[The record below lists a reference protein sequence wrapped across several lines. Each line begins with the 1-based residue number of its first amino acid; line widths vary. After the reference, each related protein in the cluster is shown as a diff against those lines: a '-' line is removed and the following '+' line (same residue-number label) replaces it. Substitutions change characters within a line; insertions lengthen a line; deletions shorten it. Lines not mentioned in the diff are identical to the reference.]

1 MADTSRNR
9 TVLGP
14 ECKINGDLTLDS
26 DVLVVGSFNGT
37 LRVSGVLEVSEA
49 ASINGTIIT
58 DVLRSAGTIEA
69 DVVVETAIEMS
80 ASASL
85 NGRVYTQRLA
95 VADGA
100 SFEGQITLGSHAADA
115 AREITSASPAPA
127 PSRPQQSQAEMQ
139 GLSDDADGSGVLPR
153 RRNAPFGSGSRLV
166 SNGHHAD

>member
-69 DVVVETAIEMS
+69 DVVAETAVEMT
-80 ASASL
+80 ASASRT
-85 NGRVYTQRLA
+85 GRVYTQRLA

-100 SFEGQITLGSHAADA
+100 HFEGQITLGSHAADA
-115 AREITSASPAPA
+115 ARDITSASPAAPARQAEAA
-127 PSRPQQSQAEMQ
+127 PSNDSA
-139 GLSDDADGSGVLPR
+139 DADGSGVMPR
-153 RRNAPFGSGSRLV
+153 RRTAPFGQRSLV
-166 SNGHHAD
+166 SNGHHAE